1 MSIATFCL
9 ECIYSLVE
17 YLTKFATV
25 RMAITGEAFFDA
37 ARRATDLLTRN
48 FLKVSALQPHQPS
61 TSCLCFDALPC
72 HHISQAPH
80 ACDLMPCCVTTSAR
94 HLMPTT
100 FFKHITPAP
109 HDLLVFRL
117 CLLLCRCL

>member
-1 MSIATFCL
+1 MTEAWLTRNVCCNRARQEARNEGNLLVSIATFCL

-48 FLKVSALQPHQPS
+48 FLKVRLANLSHS
-61 TSCLCFDALPC
+61 LCTCAYTLCMLYKPC
-72 HHISQAPH
+72 AVSSKP
-80 ACDLMPCCVTTSAR
+80 AR
-94 HLMPTT
+94 
-100 FFKHITPAP
+100 
-109 HDLLVFRL
+109 LL
-117 CLLLCRCL
+117 

>member
-1 MSIATFCL
+1 MVCRARQEARNEGNLLVSIATFCL

-48 FLKVSALQPHQPS
+48 FLKVHQHQTQLAVCALAS
-61 TSCLCFDALPC
+61 FSDVFM
-72 HHISQAPH
+72 H
-80 ACDLMPCCVTTSAR
+80 AAEQ
-94 HLMPTT
+94 H
-100 FFKHITPAP
+100 
-109 HDLLVFRL
+109 LLV
-117 CLLLCRCL
+117 

>member
-48 FLKVSALQPHQPS
+48 FLKVRPE
-61 TSCLCFDALPC
+61 
-72 HHISQAPH
+72 
-80 ACDLMPCCVTTSAR
+80 TTSAKHR
-94 HLMPTT
+94 MPT
-100 FFKHITPAP
+100 K
-109 HDLLVFRL
+109 LLEAFHVSAV
-117 CLLLCRCL
+117 LLRVVMGRRAL